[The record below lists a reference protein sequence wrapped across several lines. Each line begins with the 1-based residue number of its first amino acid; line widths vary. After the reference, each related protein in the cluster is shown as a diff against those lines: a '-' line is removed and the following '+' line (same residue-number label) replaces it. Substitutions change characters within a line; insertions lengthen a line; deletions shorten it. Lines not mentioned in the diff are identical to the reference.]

1 MEWFHHAD
9 LSRHFERF
17 VHTGIH
23 AVRQIDLA
31 VAELREPERPPLF
44 LLVNLGETHHPYEY
58 SPECMIP
65 PAPFSR
71 ARLGSSIPTDTFT
84 REQQVECARFLDA
97 MMGDLLD
104 TVDSVGRP
112 TLVVICGD
120 HGECFGEDEH
130 WGHGFY
136 HPKVMEV
143 PMIIHFMNGLSEGI
157 HPAGENSE

>member
-1 MEWFHHAD
+1 
-9 LSRHFERF
+9 
-17 VHTGIH
+17 
-23 AVRQIDLA
+23 
-31 VAELREPERPPLF
+31 
-44 LLVNLGETHHPYEY
+44 
-58 SPECMIP
+58 
-65 PAPFSR
+65 
-71 ARLGSSIPTDTFT
+71 
-84 REQQVECARFLDA
+84 